1 MKKSGEDYLET
12 VLQLDEEHGKVRT
25 TDVANRLGVSKP
37 SVNRAMKVLA
47 ADGYIEQETYGD
59 IHLTE
64 KGRLKAAQVYFRHK
78 TLTSFFID
86 VLGVDA
92 VTAEEDACLIE
103 HDISSVTMERLASF
117 LREYLQTDT

>member
-1 MKKSGEDYLET
+1 MKKSGEDYLEA
-12 VLQLDEEHGKVRT
+12 VLQINEESGRVRT

-47 ADGYIEQETYGD
+47 ADGYIEQQTYGE